1 MAYNNIDTIY
11 ETIRAIILGLK
22 IVEAKEYFDFDNI
35 PDSLADN
42 SFCIS
47 PFEFDNGNSIK
58 TAQQIVIIG
67 SVANIKIN
75 LSMQLGA
82 DNIIQIMK
90 SAMRKVT
97 DIMKG
102 ILGITIG
109 EDEKDLFTFE
119 GASYKIENNK
129 LIYEINFNLN
139 YRIKNI

>member
-1 MAYNNIDTIY
+1 
-11 ETIRAIILGLK
+11 
-22 IVEAKEYFDFDNI
+22 
-35 PDSLADN
+35 
-42 SFCIS
+42 
-47 PFEFDNGNSIK
+47 
-58 TAQQIVIIG
+58 
-67 SVANIKIN
+67 
-75 LSMQLGA
+75 MQLGA